1 MSANDRLREVIV
13 SDKRHI
19 KYKQLITP
27 LEKRFSLDNAA
38 MIGMR
43 AYYTPKSQPEE

>member
-13 SDKRHI
+13 SDKRYI
-19 KYKQLITP
+19 KYKQLAIP

-43 AYYTPKSQPEE
+43 AYYTPKSQLED

>member
-1 MSANDRLREVIV
+1 VSANDRLREVIV
-13 SDKRHI
+13 SDKRYT
-19 KYKQLITP
+19 KYKRLTVP

-43 AYYTPKSQPEE
+43 AYYTQESQLEE